1 MKGDAK
7 MKLKELRKK
16 LQISGRVVIRWID
29 DDPEELVDDEWF
41 FDFTQTPKEYGLCE
55 IIRLYAIHPIDSD
68 MAVCIELRKDW

>member
-1 MKGDAK
+1 MKI
-7 MKLKELRKK
+7 KELRKG

-41 FDFTQTPKEYGLCE
+41 LDFTQIPKEYRLCE
-55 IIRLYAIHPIDSD
+55 IIRLYAIHPIGSD